1 MKQTI
6 TIEGMHCN
14 SCKVLIEDIASDIK
28 GIKSCKVDAKSGKMI
43 IEHEAADLKQLKKD
57 IESAGEYKVKL

>member
-14 SCKVLIEDIASDIK
+14 SCKVLIEDIASDIN
-28 GIKSCKVDAKSGKMI
+28 GIKSCKVDVKSGKMI
-43 IEHEAADLKQLKKD
+43 VEHEVADLKQLKKE
-57 IESAGEYKVKL
+57 IEAAGEYKVKL